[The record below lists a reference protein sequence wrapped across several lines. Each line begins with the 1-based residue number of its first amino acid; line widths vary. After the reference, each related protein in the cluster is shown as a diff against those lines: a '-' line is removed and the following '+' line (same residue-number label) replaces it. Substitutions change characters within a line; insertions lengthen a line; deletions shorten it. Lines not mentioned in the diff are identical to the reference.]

1 MLTSTATSLKLLIE
15 KLLMCFDIIEIN
27 KDRSDAVYS
36 VILLLLY
43 SCDTRAGDTR
53 DGVPELMSKDARG
66 EAARGECDCKRRG
79 SALCLLDTLHSH
91 NSTGHSVNTFG
102 KKLWRANKHKIN
114 TVHTNLTTL
123 GLSIIGTAP

>member
-1 MLTSTATSLKLLIE
+1 MLTSTATTLFIE

-53 DGVPELMSKDARG
+53 DGVPELMSKDARE
-66 EAARGECDCKRRG
+66 EAARGECWELHIMHIFRR
-79 SALCLLDTLHSH
+79 LE
-91 NSTGHSVNTFG
+91 SV
-102 KKLWRANKHKIN
+102 KQSL
-114 TVHTNLTTL
+114 
-123 GLSIIGTAP
+123 PQ